1 MRNGVDLV
9 SAKTGM
15 HAFNQSLILLSLDI
29 KRYTDLGSCSVYFEV
44 HSVAV
49 CQFRRTSMFQNEYPS
64 MKSVKRISRQL
75 YITSV
80 FWLLATGRAG
90 KFKKRDNA

>member
-9 SAKTGM
+9 SEKTGM

-29 KRYTDLGSCSVYFEV
+29 KRYTDLGSCLIYCEV
-44 HSVAV
+44 HSVAA
-49 CQFRRTSMFQNEYPS
+49 CQFRGTSMFQNEFPS
-64 MKSVKRISRQL
+64 MRSVKRFSRQL
-75 YITSV
+75 FITSV
-80 FWLLATGRAG
+80 FWSLATSRAG